1 MDVVI
6 GKLLFLEKTRRGV
19 GWRFWF
25 WVLQRKDKKMER
37 AGNKGK
43 LALVICLLII
53 LTVAFFAARWLLR
66 IYSDTY
72 DFERTVTL
80 SEPVTV
86 TINPG
91 LGSSQISEILYEA
104 GLTNSSQIFR
114 SYAKEKEID
123 NILRPGEY
131 SFEGEVSLA
140 DIADALAKGGLEASK
155 GIKVTLPEGLT
166 LPEIAAVLESK
177 GIVEAAAFLE
187 YTENAQ
193 LDFDYLPVIGSLN
206 RLEGFLFPETYQMDP
221 GWDEAKVTDLLLKQ
235 FDKIWKKEWQQRAD
249 ELGMNTLEIITLASI
264 IEREAR
270 VDTDRP
276 LISGVFHNRL
286 AIDMLLQSCATVQ
299 FVLGERKEILTY
311 ADLEIES
318 PYNTYKYKG
327 LPPGPIACPGQLSIE
342 AALYPE
348 DSDYLFFVAK
358 PDGSHHFSKTLAEH
372 EAAKKKYL

>member
-1 MDVVI
+1 M
-6 GKLLFLEKTRRGV
+6 GKF
-19 GWRFWF
+19 
-25 WVLQRKDKKMER
+25 
-37 AGNKGK
+37 
-43 LALVICLLII
+43 ALVICLLII

-66 IYSDTY
+66 IYSETY

-86 TINPG
+86 TVDPG
-91 LGSSQISEILYEA
+91 LGSSQISDILYEA
-104 GLTNSSQIFR
+104 GLTKSSQIFR

-140 DIADALAKGGLEASK
+140 DIAEALTRGGFDKGK
-155 GIKVTLPEGLT
+155 NVKVTLPEGLT
-166 LPEIAAVLESK
+166 LPEIAAVLEAK
-177 GIVEAAAFLE
+177 GIVEATAFLD

-193 LDFDYLPVIGSLN
+193 LDFDYIPAIGSLN

-221 GWDEAKVTDLLLKQ
+221 SWDEAKVTDLLLKQ
-235 FDKIWKKEWQQRAD
+235 FDKIWKEEWRRRAA
-249 ELGMNTLEIITLASI
+249 ELGMSTLEIITLASI

-270 VDTDRP
+270 VDSDRP
-276 LISGVFHNRL
+276 LISAVFYNRL
-286 AIDMLLQSCATVQ
+286 KIDMLLQSCATVQ

-311 ADLEIES
+311 ADLEIDS

-327 LPPGPIACPGQLSIE
+327 LPPGPIACPGRLSIE

-348 DSDYLFFVAK
+348 DCDYLYFVAK

-372 EAAKKKYL
+372 EAAVKKYL

>member
-1 MDVVI
+1 
-6 GKLLFLEKTRRGV
+6 
-19 GWRFWF
+19 
-25 WVLQRKDKKMER
+25 MER

-249 ELGMNTLEIITLASI
+249 ELGMNALEIITLASI

>member
-1 MDVVI
+1 M
-6 GKLLFLEKTRRGV
+6 EKT
-19 GWRFWF
+19 
-25 WVLQRKDKKMER
+25 KNE
-37 AGNKGK
+37 GK
-43 LALVICLLII
+43 FALVICLLII
-53 LTVAFFAARWLLR
+53 MAVVFFIARWLFS

-72 DFERTVTL
+72 DFEHTVIL
-80 SEPVTV
+80 SQPVTV
-86 TINPG
+86 TITPG

-104 GLTNSSQIFR
+104 GLTNSNQIFR

-131 SFEGEVSLA
+131 SFEGEVSLS
-140 DIADALAKGGLEASK
+140 DIADALTKGGQEIGKS
-155 GIKVTLPEGLT
+155 IKVTLPEGLT
-166 LPEIAAVLESK
+166 LPEIAAVLEAK
-177 GIVEAAAFLE
+177 GIVEASAFLE
-187 YTENAQ
+187 YTENAE
-193 LDFDYLPVIGSLN
+193 LDFDYIPATGSLN

-221 GWDEAKVTDLLLKQ
+221 KWDEAKVAGLLLNQ
-235 FDKIWKKEWQQRAD
+235 FDKIWKKEWRQRAD
-249 ELGMNTLEIITLASI
+249 ELGMSALEVITLASI

-270 VDTDRP
+270 VDIDRP

-286 AIDMLLQSCATVQ
+286 GIGMLLQSCATVQ

-348 DSDYLFFVAK
+348 DCDYLFFVAK

-372 EAAKKKYL
+372 EAAKRKYLK